1 MTDNN
6 RGGDTISSDA
16 MSGDTNSGDTIT
28 VQLPPERVAGL
39 RSGQRGEVRA
49 AIKGL
54 SRKELAAWLQT
65 PDGEEVLRD
74 AFRRMPQYYVA
85 DPSLDETLVRWRVKR
100 AAHASVDYDLMIGP
114 LGCVVA
120 DADAAAKPRVTLT
133 VDSVGFVEMASA
145 ARRGVD
151 LLLHGRLHVQGDVRL
166 AMRME
171 KLFGFDADAEH

>member
-6 RGGDTISSDA
+6 RSS
-16 MSGDTNSGDTIT
+16 GTIT
-28 VQLPPERVAGL
+28 AQLPAERVAGL
-39 RSGQRGEVRA
+39 RSGRRGEVRA
-49 AIKGL
+49 AINGL
-54 SRKELAAWLQT
+54 SRKELAAWLRT

-74 AFRRMPQYYVA
+74 AFERMPQYYVP
-85 DPSLDETLVRWRVKR
+85 DPSLDESLVRWRVKR
-100 AAHASVDYDLMIGP
+100 APDASVDYDLVIGP
-114 LGCVVA
+114 AGCVVA
-120 DADAAAKPRVTLT
+120 DADPAARPRVTLT

-171 KLFGFDADAEH
+171 KLFGFDADGER